1 MAIYAIADLH
11 LSFGTNK
18 KMDVFDGWS
27 NYTDRLKN
35 NWEKLVKQ
43 DDTVVIAGDLSWA
56 LKLEETYEDFKFLN
70 GLPGEK
76 ILIKGNH
83 DYWWGTKKKVDTY
96 LQENG
101 FNSISILFNSAVP
114 VENVAVCGT
123 RGWSYD
129 CTENEDIKILKR
141 EVGRLQ
147 TSIQMG
153 IATGLEPVVFL
164 HYPPVYG
171 EYECEEIM
179 DVLISNG
186 IKRCYYGHI
195 HGKNTARKAITG
207 EYKGI
212 KFYMVSADR
221 IEFCPVLVNDH

>member
-1 MAIYAIADLH
+1 MALYAIADLH

-18 KMDVFDGWS
+18 KMDLFDGWS

-56 LKLEETYEDFKFLN
+56 LKLEETHEDFKFLDR
-70 GLPGEK
+70 LPGKK

-83 DYWWGTKKKVDTY
+83 DYWWGTKKKIGTY
-96 LQENG
+96 LSENG
-101 FNSISILFNSAVP
+101 FNSITILFNDAIK
-114 VENVAVCGT
+114 VENVVVCGT

-129 CTENEDIKILKR
+129 CTQSEDIKILKR

-147 TSIQMG
+147 TSIQKGKEMG
-153 IATGLEPVVFL
+153 QEPIVFL
-164 HYPPVYG
+164 HYPPVFG
-171 EYECEEIM
+171 DYECEEIM
-179 DVLISNG
+179 SVLINNE
-186 IKRCYYGHI
+186 IKKCYYGHI

-212 KFYMVSADR
+212 NFYMISADNTG
-221 IEFCPVLVNDH
+221 FCPVLVR